1 MRNRRPVVV
10 VGGGVAG
17 LVTALAAAPT
27 PVRLL
32 CRTHDGSGTASTLA
46 QGGIAAA
53 LDPADSPA
61 EHVRDTLTAGAQHN
75 DAAMVR
81 WLCAEAP
88 AAIRW
93 LAAQS
98 VVFDRD
104 ATRGRRARRQCTL
117 DRAWRIAGHGG
128 AVRIARAA
136 VAGGRPGTTGR
147 GNAPHA
153 GRRGGVGCRRLAGA
167 TGAATAAGRLAAPAQ
182 PRCSSPM

>member
-93 LAAQS
+93 LAAQG

-136 VAGGRPGTTGR
+136 VA
-147 GNAPHA
+147 
-153 GRRGGVGCRRLAGA
+153 
-167 TGAATAAGRLAAPAQ
+167 APAQ